1 VKIDWKKEINKIY
14 HYDMNEDVIK
24 SAGLEFFC
32 LTGILPNKDNL
43 AYKNS
48 FCDEFNDKKFKY
60 IVTNPPYGGD
70 NYYKSNV

>member
-48 FCDEFNDKKFKY
+48 FCD
-60 IVTNPPYGGD
+60 
-70 NYYKSNV
+70 